1 MINKD
6 RSQKQKQGDGGRS
19 GVLARSGPGT
29 RRAIKRHSRWLR
41 PGYVL
46 VPVLST
52 AGVAHGL
59 EVGYAYEKKQAGISN
74 LVLTF

>member
-59 EVGYAYEKKQAGISN
+59 EVDTRMRRSKRGSLIWS
-74 LVLTF
+74 